1 MVRLYSLFYS
11 EFFYSFLCFFVYYS
25 VIYHCFPSSP
35 SSSSCLFP
43 SIFFDPFHQSLP
55 LCIFHITFGFSF
67 PILPLLFL
75 ISCSSFSYSP
85 VGAPSH
91 EHTFFS
97 VFFYWIFHTSSCC
110 LYLFAVSCHYFPP
123 FFFPYI
129 LLLLPFLV
137 AFL

>member
-1 MVRLYSLFYS
+1 MLLRLLFRNLSLFPL
-11 EFFYSFLCFFVYYS
+11 FPFFVLLFVPIQY
-25 VIYHCFPSSP
+25 
-35 SSSSCLFP
+35 FP